1 MAQTGIERNPAGMS
15 AHQIRTEEFMKQ
27 GGQVPPSRATMP
39 DAETRLLRAKL
50 IMEEAWETIE
60 ALGFHPSVD
69 NRIFHHSE
77 LEFTDTV
84 KPDFEKIVDGCADLM
99 VVTTGTLSMCGVDD
113 MPVLRE
119 VDRSNLTKFRDGWH
133 RREDGKIVKSPFYSP
148 AKYAAVEAFK
158 AAT

>member
-1 MAQTGIERNPAGMS
+1 
-15 AHQIRTEEFMKQ
+15 MKQ

-39 DAETRLLRAKL
+39 DEDTRELRARL
-50 IMEEAWETIE
+50 IMEEALETIQ
-60 ALGFHPSVD
+60 ALGCTLCVRGEEAFNFKTDVRIRSEHP
-69 NRIFHHSE
+69 
-77 LEFTDTV
+77 
-84 KPDFEKIVDGCADLM
+84 PDFEGIVDGCADLM